1 VEASSGGEAAAASL
15 PASPLYCPPEQF
27 AGRVPQTSFDIYS
40 AALVWLQVAV
50 PPLASRD
57 ALRGFTA
64 AVRDRGATLEEV
76 ARPFGLDDAPA
87 FDAASREGRLARE
100 LLSQMLC
107 RDPSRRVTAEAA
119 LAGPYLSPTG
129 DGEPAKFAA
138 WDSGAEECQQ

>member
-1 VEASSGGEAAAASL
+1 M
-15 PASPLYCPPEQF
+15 
-27 AGRVPQTSFDIYS
+27 
-40 AALVWLQVAV
+40 AV

-64 AVRDRGATLEEV
+64 AVRDRGESAATYTCHQSVGQTQTSGLALLLGATLEEV

-119 LAGPYLSPTG
+119 LAGPYLSPMG